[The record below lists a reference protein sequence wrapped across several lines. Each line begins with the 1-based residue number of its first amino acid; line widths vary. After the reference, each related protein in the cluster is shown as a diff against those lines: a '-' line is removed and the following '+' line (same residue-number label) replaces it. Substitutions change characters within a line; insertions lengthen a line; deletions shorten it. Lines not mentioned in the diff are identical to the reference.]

1 MKKIFLFL
9 VLIGVTVGKSDI
21 EPTILRGQDAPEG
34 LAKWGASIRSDYWQH
49 ICGASILNERWLLTA
64 AHCMN
69 SYWLYLPT
77 LSVVVGT
84 NQLRS
89 GGQRYNLQTYILHE
103 DYDPTTQEN
112 DLCLLKTTTP
122 IVYNDKVQPA
132 VMPTQETPPGSNL
145 MLTGWGE
152 MGTDGDI
159 PDNLQMLN
167 FTSIGTQECDQKYK
181 EFYGKRGTS
190 FPITDKQLCV
200 TAKKGTG
207 GCKGDSGGPIVR
219 DLSLVGVMS
228 VDVVPCGYGVPEV
241 STNVIKY
248 IPWIKLYTGL

>member
-1 MKKIFLFL
+1 MKKIILFL
-9 VLIGVTVGKSDI
+9 GLIGVAVGKRDI
-21 EPTILRGQDAPEG
+21 QQTILGGQDAPEG
-34 LAKWGASIRSDYWQH
+34 LANWQASIRFGYWQH
-49 ICGASILNERWLLTA
+49 NCGASVLNERWLLTA
-64 AHCMN
+64 AHCMY
-69 SYWLYLPT
+69 SYGQYLSM

-84 NQLRS
+84 NHLRS
-89 GGQRYNLQTYILHE
+89 GGQRYNLESYILHE
-103 DYDPTTQEN
+103 NYNPSTQAN

-167 FTSIGTQECDQKYK
+167 FTSIGTNECDQKYK
-181 EFYGKRGTS
+181 EFYGKRGKS
-190 FPITDKQLCV
+190 FPITDKQLCM
-200 TAKKGTG
+200 TAKQGTG
-207 GCKGDSGGPIVR
+207 GCKGDSGGPIVK
-219 DLSLVGVMS
+219 DLSLVGVVS
-228 VDVVPCGYGVPEV
+228 VGVVPCGYGVPEV

-248 IPWIKLYTGL
+248 VPWIKQHTGM